1 MKPDEY
7 TEDKPKNHF
16 EWGYLYKVYLVILIA
31 VFLLA
36 LANQANA
43 GVFLE
48 INGNMD
54 YYDSQLPLGDIM
66 QNSDTWDAVSNYMN
80 DVHGV
85 PFPSYSE
92 ATQMDD
98 LLENVLM
105 YYVGQYC
112 NLSGTTAQQ
121 VFDACMDFTDTASQ
135 VWDLLTLDLESGDI
149 IRNPHY
155 SDSDLSGVIHGV
167 VDPLIY
173 TTPSPSD
180 NELAVGAWYYVPYD
194 TGWLADPN
202 NSLRSARQVY
212 STSSTN
218 SCFITVLSNGTT
230 LVASY
235 EYQAVVVKEQWTKIN
250 SSGQNYVTGTYNM
263 TCSNTYQGSESV
275 GYYSSRSDT
284 STVFP
289 SDVTRYTSR
298 DAALADLFG
307 QSTLTPSG
315 GDPYLN
321 GDGYIIN
328 DDPSYSPLS
337 GYSALNYPYRT
348 KIVENYT
355 NTTDPD
361 DPVSYPEGVNTVE
374 PSPVYKD
381 VPTWLVDPSVDI
393 PEEPDYL
400 ENVDV
405 ELPEIEP
412 DTGFITDCY
421 NALPSGIVSMI
432 AVGLGL
438 GVVMKIIS

>member
-1 MKPDEY
+1 MNPDEY
-7 TEDKPKNHF
+7 TEDKPKKHF

-54 YYDSQLPLGDIM
+54 YYDSQLPLGDII

-85 PFPSYSE
+85 PFPTYSE

-121 VFDACMDFTDTASQ
+121 VFDTCMDFTDTASQ
-135 VWDLLTLDLESGDI
+135 VWDLLTLDLESGDFI
-149 IRNPHY
+149 ATPNH
-155 SDSDLSGVIHGV
+155 SGDLSDVIHGV

-173 TTPSPSD
+173 DTSNPSSI
-180 NELAVGAWYYVPYD
+180 G
-194 TGWLADPN
+194 GWRL
-202 NSLRSARQVY
+202 L
-212 STSSTN
+212 TSS
-218 SCFITVLSNGTT
+218 
-230 LVASY
+230 AS
-235 EYQAVVVKEQWTKIN
+235 QWAQN
-250 SSGQNYVTGTYNM
+250 SSGNRAYYGCQNGDIYMTVINPSTGSSGRLFSTDTTSADLYSSQWGSTNLSLRLHFTNSVVQTYTVDGVTYYYWFDSDSTTSYS
-263 TCSNTYQGSESV
+263 T
-275 GYYSSRSDT
+275 GYYYNYDSSYSACMT
-284 STVFP
+284 
-289 SDVTRYTSR
+289 
-298 DAALADLFG
+298 ALAELWG
-307 QSTLTPSG
+307 TSHG
-315 GDPYLN
+315 EPYLN
-321 GDGYIIN
+321 GNGYIIN
-328 DDPSYSPLS
+328 ENPTYAPLS
-337 GYSALNYPYRT
+337 GFSALNYPYRT
-348 KIVENYT
+348 KIVDNHT
-355 NTTDPD
+355 DTTDPD
-361 DPVSYPEGVNTVE
+361 DPVEYPEGVNEVE
-374 PSPVYKD
+374 PAPVYKD

>member
-1 MKPDEY
+1 MKPDEHI
-7 TEDKPKNHF
+7 EDKPKNHF
-16 EWGYLYKVYLVILIA
+16 GWGYLYKVYLVILIA

-36 LANQANA
+36 LANQAHA

-66 QNSDTWDAVSNYMN
+66 QNSDTWDAVAGYMN

-85 PFPSYSE
+85 PFPTYSE
-92 ATQMDD
+92 ATATDD

-105 YYVGQYC
+105 YFVGQYC
-112 NLSGTTAQQ
+112 NLSGTAAQQ
-121 VFDACMDFTDTASQ
+121 VYETCTDIADTAAQ
-135 VWDLLTLDLESGDI
+135 VWDFISLDLETGDFI
-149 IRNPHY
+149 ATPHKEG
-155 SDSDLSGVIHGV
+155 DLSNVIHGV

-173 TTPSPSD
+173 DEPVVSGPV
-180 NELAVGAWYYVPYD
+180 VGNWYEVPHNYNGYFVNSSNPNVYTCIVAQGSYSYILTASYD
-194 TGWLADPN
+194 YNA
-202 NSLRSARQVY
+202 S
-212 STSSTN
+212 
-218 SCFITVLSNGTT
+218 FTVGMGQYNGTI
-230 LVASY
+230 Y
-235 EYQAVVVKEQWTKIN
+235 HQ
-250 SSGQNYVTGTYNM
+250 SGGSCNQTYN
-263 TCSNTYQGSESV
+263 GSYVV
-275 GYYSSRSDT
+275 GYYSSTYYNS
-284 STVFP
+284 STP
-289 SDVTRYTSR
+289 SSMGATAYATRN
-298 DAALADLFG
+298 AALADLFG
-307 QSTLTPSG
+307 QDWTPPSS
-315 GDPYLN
+315 DPVLN

-328 DDPSYSPLS
+328 ENPTYLPLS

-348 KIVENYT
+348 KIVDNHT

-361 DPVSYPEGVNTVE
+361 DPVEYPQGVNTVE
-374 PSPVYKD
+374 PAPVYKD
-381 VPTWLVDPSVDI
+381 VPNWLVDPTVDI

-421 NALPSGIVSMI
+421 NALPSGIISMI

>member
-7 TEDKPKNHF
+7 IEDKPKNHF

-48 INGNMD
+48 INSNMD
-54 YYDSQLPLGDIM
+54 YYESQMPLGDIM
-66 QNSDTWDAVSNYMN
+66 QNSDTWDAVAGYMN

-85 PFPSYSE
+85 PFPTYSE

-112 NLSGTTAQQ
+112 NVSGTVAQQ
-121 VFDACMDFTDTASQ
+121 VYDTCTDIADTASQ
-135 VWDLLTLDLESGDI
+135 VWDYISLDLESGDFI
-149 IRNPHY
+149 ATPNH
-155 SDSDLSGVIHGV
+155 SGDLSDVIHGV

-173 TTPSPSD
+173 DEGSQAGSIVEGTYWVTLPS
-180 NELAVGAWYYVPYD
+180 NIYYGYIYNKVENMYS
-194 TGWLADPN
+194 TVSNTYFCLVRQSSNRVVLYWSSS
-202 NSLRSARQVY
+202 NSGGYVY
-212 STSSTN
+212 SGEFIPSSGILMNTTY
-218 SCFITVLSNGTT
+218 SVNGNIYYYGGW
-230 LVASY
+230 AN
-235 EYQAVVVKEQWTKIN
+235 EYRTDWRLGS
-250 SSGQNYVTGTYNM
+250 SSGQPLGIY
-263 TCSNTYQGSESV
+263 
-275 GYYSSRSDT
+275 
-284 STVFP
+284 
-289 SDVTRYTSR
+289 SDVNTAL
-298 DAALADLFG
+298 AALWG
-307 QSTLTPSG
+307 SG
-315 GDPYLN
+315 GPSSDPVLN

-328 DDPSYSPLS
+328 ENPTFAPLS
-337 GYSALNYPYRT
+337 GFSALNYPYRT
-348 KIVENYT
+348 KIVENHT
-355 NTTDPD
+355 NTSDPD
-361 DPVSYPEGVNTVE
+361 DPVGYPQGVNTVE
-374 PSPVYKD
+374 PNTKYTD
-381 VPTWLVDPSVDI
+381 IPTWLVDPTVDI

-400 ENVDV
+400 QNVDV

-412 DTGFITDCY
+412 DTGFITDVY